1 MAADLDGDGSG
12 PGVGGRIDLVE
23 RPLPVGVEMRDGA
36 GPDIADQRRFG
47 HQSCAAAAEQA
58 RRLDAEI
65 FGDDRD
71 LVGPEAPVAVE
82 KVGDGRGR
90 TAERLG
96 EAAAGFAGVF
106 KSGADPV
113 DGQWAPLWVLASS
126 NESPNAH

>member
-1 MAADLDGDGSG
+1 MAADLDGDGGG
-12 PGVGGRIDLVE
+12 PGVGRRIDLVE
-23 RPLPVGVEMRDGA
+23 RPLSVGIEMRDGA
-36 GPDIADQRRFG
+36 GPDIADQRRLG
-47 HQSCAAAAEQA
+47 HQSFAAAAEHT

-82 KVGDGRGR
+82 EIGDGRGR
-90 TAERLG
+90 TPERLG

-106 KSGADPV
+106 ESGADPV

-126 NESPNAH
+126 NESP